1 MKRTMVIIFSVL
13 MLVNHTGCAKRGS
26 LKNDEPPVTSVAVK
40 EEKKPIPP
48 EPLPEKP
55 IVGIEGK
62 KGSYDG
68 FTRPARRFTIA
79 LKNAD
84 LREVLFSLS
93 KEDSFQLILDPG
105 VTGSVTLDMKDV
117 TAFEVVYEVCR
128 ANDLYCTVEE
138 DVVRVRRREHTTR
151 VFYLDYVITNRS
163 GSGNL
168 TASTSTGTSDGT
180 GSGVSVSSA
189 GGDEGESDSIN
200 EVTTNERMN
209 VWGVL
214 EANIRM
220 FLSGEESKVSISPET
235 GMVAVTDYPENIDLL
250 EDYLLIVES
259 RLREQVLIE
268 AKILEVS
275 LNDSNRYG
283 IDWSAI
289 VDLSGIGL
297 SGSLSGGATMEQN
310 LSSGA
315 TAFQFGV
322 SDSRV
327 DLFLDAVAEQGQV
340 NVLSTPKISTLNN
353 QKAIIR
359 IGTQDVFFQS
369 VVIPATTTTAPVTT
383 FSPQT
388 ITEGII
394 LSVTPQVGRDGRVTL
409 AIHPSISEKT
419 GEAVAPDGNTAP
431 IIEIREANTIL
442 NVRDGETV
450 FIGGLMQDRVTE
462 RVRSVPFL
470 GDIPFLGALFR
481 NTVQE
486 KRKSE
491 LVILLTP
498 HVLRT
503 SNMSS
508 IVEEEAMRIQRSKRG
523 YHIGAR
529 PWLYGTQGERA
540 LKW

>member
-1 MKRTMVIIFSVL
+1 MRKTILLVFSLLLIFDL
-13 MLVNHTGCAKRGS
+13 NGCAKREYLRSDEPAKPSVVAQEKKELPPPGS
-26 LKNDEPPVTSVAVK
+26 LP
-40 EEKKPIPP
+40 EE
-48 EPLPEKP
+48 P

-68 FTRPARRFTIA
+68 FSRPAKRFNIT
-79 LKNAD
+79 LEKAD
-84 LREVLFSLS
+84 LRDVLFSLS
-93 KEDSFQLILDPG
+93 REDEFQLIMDPG
-105 VTGSVTLDMKDV
+105 IDGVVNLDMKDV
-117 TAFEVVYEVCR
+117 TSYEVIYEICR
-128 ANDLYCTVEE
+128 TNNLYCTVEE

-151 VFYLDYVITNRS
+151 VFYLDYVITSRS
-163 GSGNL
+163 GSGSL
-168 TASTSTGTSDGT
+168 IASTSTSTGDGADATT
-180 GSGVSVSSA
+180 GISTA
-189 GGDEGESDSIN
+189 GGEDSNDSVN
-200 EVTTNERMN
+200 EVTTDESMH
-209 VWGVL
+209 VWKVL
-214 EANIRM
+214 QENINM
-220 FLSGEESKVSISPET
+220 FLSGENSRVSISPET
-235 GMVAVTDYPENIDLL
+235 GMVAVTDYPENLDLL
-250 EDYLLIVES
+250 EEYLSIVET

-268 AKILEVS
+268 AKILEVT

-297 SGSLSGGATMEQN
+297 SGSLVGGATFQQN

-322 SDSRV
+322 SDSKADV
-327 DLFLDAVAEQGQV
+327 FLDAVAEQGQV

-394 LSVTPQVGRDGRVTL
+394 LSVTPQVGRDGRITL

-442 NVRDGETV
+442 SVGDGETV

-462 RVRSVPFL
+462 RVRSVPFF

-486 KRKSE
+486 KKKSE

-498 HVLRT
+498 HVIRT
-503 SNMSS
+503 NDMSS
-508 IVEEEAMRIQRSKRG
+508 IVEEEAMRIQRSKKG

-529 PWLYGTQGERA
+529 PWLYGTRGERPQ
-540 LKW
+540 KW